1 MFEKWAIPLINMP
14 TRETTSN
21 ATLIG
26 NILYELRLNTS
37 PKKGIIKTSISGH
50 FAILAKIKL
59 SN

>member
-1 MFEKWAIPLINMP
+1 MP